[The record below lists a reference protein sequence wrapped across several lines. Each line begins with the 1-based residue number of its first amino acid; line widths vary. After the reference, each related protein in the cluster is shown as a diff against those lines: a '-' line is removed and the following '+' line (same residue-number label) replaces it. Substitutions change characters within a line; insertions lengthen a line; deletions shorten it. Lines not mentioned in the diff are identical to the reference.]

1 MYTFPTGLTVFPGQN
16 QGTGKAQS
24 YTGINFESFSAR
36 TASSPC
42 NSSAVFR
49 DNFSALSDAI
59 GKSGWLELDSIQ
71 VDGSVIELPTVMYA
85 SRLILSQIS
94 SSGYKNQ

>member
-1 MYTFPTGLTVFPGQN
+1 MYTFPTGLTVQLFPGQD
-16 QGTGKAQS
+16 QGTTGKAGS

-49 DNFSALSDAI
+49 DNFSALSDTI
-59 GKSGWLELDSIQ
+59 GKSGWLELDRIQ

-94 SSGYKNQ
+94 SSG